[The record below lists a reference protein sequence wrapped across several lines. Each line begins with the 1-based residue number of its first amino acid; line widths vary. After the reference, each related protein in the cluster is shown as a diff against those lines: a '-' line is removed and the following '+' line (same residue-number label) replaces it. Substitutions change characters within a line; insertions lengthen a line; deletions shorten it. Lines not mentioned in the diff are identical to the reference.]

1 MVHAFIMVKAG
12 AGAASDVRNQI
23 AGLDGITEA
32 HVVAGRYDVIA
43 EVGGGEVHDV
53 LGTVSDEIGTVAG
66 VTDTKTYISLSA
78 S

>member
-12 AGAASDVRNQI
+12 AGAANDVRNHV
-23 AGLDGITEA
+23 AELDGVTAA
-32 HVVAGRYDVIA
+32 HVVAGQYDIIA
-43 EVGGGEVHDV
+43 EVDDDEVHNV
-53 LGTVSDEIGTVAG
+53 LETVSKDIGTVAG